1 MSILVR
7 NYSLSNVWFTRRYVF
22 VSGAVKGPRNKF
34 IKLPVDSSDL
44 NLVAKRFV
52 NYGKKM
58 LIGNNWTWMNQAG
71 NCFMIK

>member
-1 MSILVR
+1 M
-7 NYSLSNVWFTRRYVF
+7 
-22 VSGAVKGPRNKF
+22 SGAVKGPRNKF